1 MHCNQLRDPNT
12 GELLAIVCGDRN
24 RVPLCACG
32 KSSRFQCDWKIAP
45 GKTCDKHLCGD
56 HAQEVGPEKHLCP
69 GHQKAYRQ
77 WQERKTAAAGA

>member
-45 GKTCDKHLCGD
+45 GD
-56 HAQEVGPEKHLCP
+56 ES
-69 GHQKAYRQ
+69 
-77 WQERKTAAAGA
+77 TAVTGGGSSI